1 MAALKELDLE
11 DFIPELEQ
19 FMVEHKKYEA
29 TKKNEKDLNKK
40 LKGARGADG
49 KYVAPVV
56 DGDVK
61 EDEKDDTDGE
71 ANVTNIL
78 LDLSQDGPDK
88 AGKPPIRD
96 CLCRDG
102 NSSSGF
108 AHSCALYKKITQ

>member
-1 MAALKELDLE
+1 MLP
-11 DFIPELEQ
+11 F
-19 FMVEHKKYEA
+19 
-29 TKKNEKDLNKK
+29 N
-40 LKGARGADG
+40 
-49 KYVAPVV
+49 VASTAV
-56 DGDVK
+56 DSIYN
-61 EDEKDDTDGE
+61 DDTDDE